1 MASDYRIINP
11 ATGLT
16 VYLVGSSAGAAT
28 AGGLPYAPATT
39 PFALRTEWTPTA
51 APAQLEERGGPPLA
65 SGSELA
71 YLSYAT
77 IDETIPLVW
86 QGASGESAARAVQWL
101 RDQFAGLYGQPA
113 LLYAKPNN
121 AITPV
126 YYEIW
131 AVSVQEKPFLGLNTS
146 PGEGGNRASIDL
158 QIRRRPFGGI
168 AAIETLVS
176 AATFTNQGTGS
187 PANTAALEGTLTVKG
202 DLRFEGSPLNIR
214 LDKPVAQSPVTV
226 YLAAIAS
233 RTYQAIA
240 SAKTTSTSTTF
251 TASTAI
257 DISAI
262 RTRPALKL
270 RVVGRLTTLT
280 APTNAQVRVTVQT
293 ASGNTLWVGPWVQLG
308 SNTTAQLVDFF
319 GTSLDAVR
327 VPLANT
333 TSVILVGEIRSLSGS
348 VTATLAYLEAILY
361 YDWCVVTCSAAL
373 SASQRLWVLGAQN
386 LGGGGYV
393 PLLQPAALITDGSDA
408 PVRTATVAGT
418 PPRAYAGASLWVA
431 WVDAGGAHTNTDTAA
446 VTAQHAP
453 QYRSLGSVA

>member
-16 VYLVGSSAGAAT
+16 VYLVGASSGAIT
-28 AGGLPYAPATT
+28 AGGSPYTASTT
-39 PFALRTEWTPTA
+39 PFALRTEWTPAA
-51 APAQLEERGGPPLA
+51 APAQLVERGGPPLA
-65 SGSELA
+65 SGSDLA
-71 YLSYAT
+71 WLSYGT

-86 QGASGESAARAVQWL
+86 QGAAGESVVRAVQWL

-113 LLYAKPNN
+113 LLYAKPSG
-121 AITPV
+121 AITPI

-131 AVSVQEKPFLGLNTS
+131 ATAIQEAPFAGLNTS
-146 PGEGGNRASIDL
+146 PGEGAGRANIDL
-158 QIRRRPFGGI
+158 QIRRRPHGG
-168 AAIETLVS
+168 V
-176 AATFTNQGTGS
+176 AATEALISGASYTNQGTGS
-187 PANTAALEGTLTVKG
+187 PANTAALEASLTVKG

-214 LDKPVAQSPVTV
+214 FDKPTAQSPITV
-226 YLAAIAS
+226 YLASIAS

-240 SAKTTSTSTTF
+240 SAKTTSSSTTF

-262 RTRPALKL
+262 RVRPALKL

-280 APTNAQVRVTVQT
+280 SPSNAQVRATVQT

-308 SNTTAQLVDFF
+308 SNTTAQLVDLF
-319 GTSLDAVR
+319 GASLDAVR

-333 TSVILVGEIRSLSGS
+333 TSVIIVGEIRSLSGS

-361 YDWCVVTCSAAL
+361 YDWCVITCSASLA
-373 SASQRLWVLGAQN
+373 ASQRLWVLSAQN

-393 PLLQPAALITDGSDA
+393 PMSAPAALITDGSDA
-408 PVRTATVAGT
+408 PVRVATIAGT
-418 PPRAYAGASLWVA
+418 APRAYTGASLWAA
-431 WVDAGGAHTNTDTAA
+431 WVDANGAHTNTDTTTI
-446 VTAQHAP
+446 TANHAP